1 MLENRPIA
9 QKALLAAGVF
19 SVVFWSAM
27 AGTAFML
34 TGGIGFASH
43 VTRTTPVHAR
53 IYGHDHGELS
63 PLPLED
69 NWANDA
75 RQYVVSEEPEASP
88 ASLAQAG
95 YPNEDLAG
103 ETDAQANVQAY
114 VQAATLPLDE
124 TELARQIDQDYA
136 AYEASAYGPDED
148 ADDEFAKGAIY

>member
-34 TGGIGFASH
+34 TGGFGFANH

-53 IYGHDHGELS
+53 IYGHDYGELAS
-63 PLPLED
+63 LPLED

-88 ASLAQAG
+88 ASFAQAG
-95 YPNEDLAG
+95 YPNEDLEG
-103 ETDAQANVQAY
+103 ETDAQAY
-114 VQAATLPLDE
+114 VQVAALPLNEAD
-124 TELARQIDQDYA
+124 LARQIDQDYA
-136 AYEASAYGPDED
+136 AYEASAYGPDEG
-148 ADDEFAKGAIY
+148 ADDDFAKGAIY